1 MPAKNPTKRT
11 DNDGQ
16 TIEALLTHLQRVE
29 YIVDAA
35 VIDDPE
41 DPSQQVSVVELI
53 ERFERTSNRG
63 RRKQGATVRLFVI
76 LMLLCC
82 RFHTKTLQ
90 IRAMHQLAVGNLPRD
105 LQWRL
110 GIITRDAKGKVR
122 VLSEKQLNTIAQ
134 NLNANLDPQSAGSEE
149 ARDYRR
155 RNLAAIRDALITATH
170 VVPRQGTS
178 YAVDETGVWSWSL
191 SQRTPTYKAE
201 AEIIDEDEANELAA
215 TTEGQKSARA
225 HGQDQESAFIISDER
240 CPNVRRETKQCNFAA
255 WGSKTHKNGGSSSF
269 YGYGLHALVRV
280 PDVTKKGGKAMA
292 DPYLE
297 PLLVEQIA
305 LTPAS
310 TDIVDPTLDMIHR
323 TLGRGLVIGDLI
335 GDRHYSYK
343 KYERWALPLAK
354 LGIRQVLDM
363 RARDHGPKDY
373 KGAVILDGTPHC
385 PMTPQGLRGLERP
398 GLTATREEI
407 DAYQQLITERE
418 QYAMARKKTPQ
429 QNRDGK
435 TRWLCPA
442 AAGKIG
448 CTMLPRSEETAREL
462 GTPIVRPPTDLKSD
476 FCKPKDQSKPPVG
489 QIPAHEVMKYQQTEY
504 YGSIPWLI
512 SFNRRTY
519 VEGLFG
525 NLKNKDTRSIS
536 RGFTRFI
543 GEPLMTLTLAAQIVD
558 YNLKELEDWYA
569 RASAQPR
576 EYPAAIAYSSH
587 PLHTARTEH
596 TFGFQMLTHDQQLQL
611 DQQHGAPVAA

>member
-1 MPAKNPTKRT
+1 MPATNPTKRT
-11 DNDGQ
+11 DNDAQ
-16 TIEALLTHLQRVE
+16 TIEALLTHLQRIE

-41 DPSQQVSVVELI
+41 DPNQQVSVVELL

-63 RRKQGATVRLFVI
+63 RRKQGATVRLFLI

-110 GIITRDAKGKVR
+110 GIITLDGQGKAR
-122 VLSEKQLNTIAQ
+122 MLSEKQLNTIAQ
-134 NLNANLDPQSAGSEE
+134 NLNANLDPQSADSEE
-149 ARDYRR
+149 AREYRR

-191 SQRTPTYKAE
+191 SQRKPTYKAE
-201 AEIIDEDEANELAA
+201 AEIIDEDEADLA
-215 TTEGQKSARA
+215 TTTDCEG
-225 HGQDQESAFIISDER
+225 HDQDQESAFVASDER
-240 CPNVRRETKQCNFAA
+240 CSNVRREAKQCNFAA

-280 PDVTKKGGKAMA
+280 PDVIKRGGKAIA
-292 DPYLE
+292 DPHLE

-398 GLTATREEI
+398 GLTASREEI
-407 DAYQQLITERE
+407 DAYEQLITERE
-418 QYAMARKKTPQ
+418 QYAMRRKKTAQ
-429 QNRDGK
+429 QDRDGK

-448 CTMLPRSEETAREL
+448 CSILPGSVAAAREA
-462 GTPIVRPPTDLKSD
+462 GIPVVRPPADHESV
-476 FCKPKDQSKPPVG
+476 FCEPKPPVV
-489 QIPAHEVMKYQQTEY
+489 QIPAHVIMKYQQAEY
-504 YGSIPWLI
+504 YGSRPWLI

-519 VEGLFG
+519 VESIFG
-525 NLKNKDTRSIS
+525 NLKNLSTRSIK

-543 GEPLMTLTLAAQIVD
+543 GEPLMTLALVAQVVD
-558 YNLKELEDWYA
+558 YNLKELEDWHA
-569 RASAQPR
+569 RASAEPR
-576 EYPAAIAYSSH
+576 EYAAATAYSSH

-596 TFGFQMLTHDQQLQL
+596 TFGFQMLTHEQQIQL

>member
-1 MPAKNPTKRT
+1 MPATHRTKGT
-11 DNDGQ
+11 DNDAQ

-41 DPSQQVSVVELI
+41 DPGQRVTVVELL

-63 RRKQGATVRLFVI
+63 RRKQGANVRLFLI

-82 RFHTKTLQ
+82 RFHTKTLHV
-90 IRAMHQLAVGNLPRD
+90 RAMHQLAVGNLPRD

-110 GIITRDAKGKVR
+110 GIITLDAKGKVR
-122 VLSEKQLNTIAQ
+122 MLSEKQLNTIVQ
-134 NLNANLDPQSAGSEE
+134 NINTNLDPQTAESDEE
-149 ARDYRR
+149 RDYRR
-155 RNLAAIRDALITATH
+155 RNLAAICDTLITATH
-170 VVPRQGTS
+170 VVTRQGTS
-178 YAVDETGVWSWSL
+178 YAVDETGVWSWSV
-191 SQRTPTYKAE
+191 SSRKPTFKAKS
-201 AEIIDEDEANELAA
+201 EIVDEDEDPAPPTGGEEPAGSESQDSEP
-215 TTEGQKSARA
+215 THGSSVEGDVNA
-225 HGQDQESAFIISDER
+225 H
-240 CPNVRRETKQCNFAA
+240 REAKQCNFAA
-255 WGSKTHKNGGSSSF
+255 WGSKTHKSGGVSSY

-280 PDVTKKGGKAMA
+280 PDVIKKGGVATA
-292 DPYLE
+292 DPYRE

-323 TLGRGLVIGDLI
+323 VIGRGLHVGDLI

-354 LGIRQVLDM
+354 FGIRQVLDM
-363 RARDHGPKDY
+363 RARDHGPQDY

-385 PMTPQGLRGLERP
+385 PMTPQGLRGIDRP
-398 GLTATREEI
+398 GLTATREET
-407 DAYQQLITERE
+407 DEYQRLITERQ

-429 QNRDGK
+429 QGCDGK

-448 CTMLPRSEETAREL
+448 CSMLPGSEAASL
-462 GTPIVRPPTDLKSD
+462 QVGSPIVRPPADLESD
-476 FCKPKDQSKPPVG
+476 FCKPKPPVV
-489 QIPAHEVMKYQQTEY
+489 QIPAHTVMKYQQAEY
-504 YGSIPWLI
+504 YGSLPWLI

-519 VEGLFG
+519 VEGIFG
-525 NLKNKDTRSIS
+525 NLKNMDTRSIK

-543 GEPLMTLTLAAQIVD
+543 GEPLMTLALAAQVVD
-558 YNLKELEDWYA
+558 YNLKELEDWHA
-569 RASAQPR
+569 RAMAQPR
-576 EYPAAIAYSSH
+576 EYVAAIDYSSH

-596 TFGFQMLTHDQQLQL
+596 TFGFQMLTHEQQVQL
-611 DQQHGAPVAA
+611 DQQHGTPVAA

>member
-1 MPAKNPTKRT
+1 MPATNRTKRT
-11 DNDGQ
+11 DNDAQ
-16 TIEALLTHLQRVE
+16 TIEALLTHLQRIE

-41 DPSQQVSVVELI
+41 DPSQRASVVELL

-63 RRKQGATVRLFVI
+63 RRKQGANVRLFLI
-76 LMLLCC
+76 LMLVCC

-90 IRAMHQLAVGNLPRD
+90 VRAMHELAVGNLPRD
-105 LQWRL
+105 LQWKL
-110 GIITRDAKGKVR
+110 GILTLDQNGKTR
-122 VLSEKQLNTIAQ
+122 VLTEKQLNTIAQ
-134 NLNANLDPQSAGSEE
+134 NINTRLDPQTAVSDDE
-149 ARDYRR
+149 RDYRR
-155 RNLAAIRDALITATH
+155 RNLAAVRDALITATH

-178 YAVDETGVWSWSL
+178 YAVDETGVWSWSV
-191 SQRTPTYKAE
+191 SSRKPTFNAQP
-201 AEIIDEDEANELAA
+201 EILDEDEA
-215 TTEGQKSARA
+215 GDSASTPHCEQPA
-225 HGQDQESAFIISDER
+225 DEQPACIPPHGSDIN
-240 CPNVRRETKQCNFAA
+240 PRREAKQCNFAA
-255 WGSKTHKNGGSSSF
+255 WGSKTHKNGGVSSY

-280 PDVTKKGGKAMA
+280 PDVVKRYGNGTT
-292 DPYLE
+292 DRYLE

-310 TDIVDPTLDMIHR
+310 TDIVDPTLEMIHR
-323 TLGRGLVIGDLI
+323 VIGRGTQIGDLI

-343 KYERWALPLAK
+343 KYQRWALPLAQ

-363 RARDHGPKDY
+363 RANDHGPKDY
-373 KGAVILDGTPHC
+373 KGAIIIDGTAHC
-385 PMTPQGLRGLERP
+385 PMTPEGLRKLQRP
-398 GLTATREEI
+398 GLTASDEEI
-407 DAYQQLITERE
+407 EQYQQLITERQ

-448 CTMLPRSEETAREL
+448 CSMLPGSEEAARTV
-462 GTPIVRPPTDLKSD
+462 GSPIVRPPADLKSA
-476 FCKPKDQSKPPVG
+476 FCKPKPKDKGKSEPPVV

-525 NLKNKDTRSIS
+525 NLKNMDTRSIK

-543 GEPLMTLTLAAQIVD
+543 GEPLMTLALVAQVVD
-558 YNLKELEDWYA
+558 YNLKELEDWHA
-569 RASAQPR
+569 RATAQPR
-576 EYPAAIAYSSH
+576 EYPAALTYSSH

-596 TFGFQMLTHDQQLQL
+596 TFGFQMLTQEQQVEL
-611 DQQHGAPVAA
+611 DRQHGLPAAA